1 MSNTNEIIG
10 LTELELSNV
19 ANLLLKTVNADKKNA
34 LYQLQNYYSIYL
46 SLEVESDK
54 KKYSENVAY
63 ICKIGQISES
73 TWSKKR
79 SLFNQCIKQG
89 VNVDK
94 FDSEAMLQKA
104 LKAVKVGTKKVLKNG
119 NVKTDVKNSAKI
131 EAEKVEIQAVNEN
144 EIISLMA
151 MSEFKTAVKFLD
163 DNGILKSTFMKAWA
177 KVQASNHE

>member
-1 MSNTNEIIG
+1 MKKSNQIIG
-10 LTELELSNV
+10 LTELELANV

-94 FDSEAMLQKA
+94 FESEAMLQKA

-119 NVKTDVKNSAKI
+119 AIRTDVKNSAKKSNNG
-131 EAEKVEIQAVNEN
+131 AEKCP
-144 EIISLMA
+144 
-151 MSEFKTAVKFLD
+151 FK
-163 DNGILKSTFMKAWA
+163 I
-177 KVQASNHE
+177 